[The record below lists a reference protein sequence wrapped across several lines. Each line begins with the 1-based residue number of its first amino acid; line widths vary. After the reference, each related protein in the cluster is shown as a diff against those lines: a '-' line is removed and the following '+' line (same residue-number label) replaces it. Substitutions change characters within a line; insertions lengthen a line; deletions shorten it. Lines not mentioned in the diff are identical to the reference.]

1 MPKIKLTKG
10 ELKKQRDALKQYQR
24 EWDEDK
30 KAFREK
36 PRHDWTSHPAD
47 AFRMLAVAWQHE
59 APKAKTQEPMRGITV
74 GANTATLDELWRT
87 APKSSA
93 AIAKIVKDPQFGE
106 QLKGLGL
113 EIVGSDRAELD
124 KFRAGQ
130 RKSITEIVK
139 ISGVDVK

>member
-1 MPKIKLTKG
+1 V
-10 ELKKQRDALKQYQR
+10 A
-24 EWDEDK
+24 
-30 KAFREK
+30 
-36 PRHDWTSHPAD
+36 PAGVPE
-47 AFRMLAVAWQHE
+47 AVLA
-59 APKAKTQEPMRGITV
+59 
-74 GANTATLDELWRT
+74 
-87 APKSSA
+87 KSSG

-113 EIVGSDRAELD
+113 EIVGSERAELD